1 MFNKT
6 LAVATLALLS
16 QAAYAT
22 AISNSTTGLASPI
35 VTITFDEHVLPA
47 QSAVTSQYADLG
59 VTFSPNLY
67 YSSVIEDL
75 PNITGNNVS
84 NFNDDEKV
92 SQFSLNF
99 VTDQTDVAF
108 AMVSDGSMWQF
119 EALLNNSIID
129 SFSTSV
135 DFSDLDFFGFTGITF
150 DEIKITWIDDNLD
163 DNFDNIVMTIDNLQL
178 GNAENVPEPAALALL
193 GMGMAGFAARRRVKL
208 A

>member
-6 LAVATLALLS
+6 LAVAALALLS

-22 AISNSTTGLASPI
+22 AISNSTTGFASPI
-35 VTITFDEHVLPA
+35 VTITFDEHVLPV

-67 YSSVIEDL
+67 YSSQIDEF

-84 NFNDDEKV
+84 NFNFIGDGDV
-92 SQFSLNF
+92 FQFSLNF
-99 VTDQTDVAF
+99 ATDQTDVAF
-108 AMVSDGSMWQF
+108 AMVSNGTTWLF
-119 EALLNNSIID
+119 EALLNNSVID
-129 SFSTSV
+129 AFTTFV
-135 DFSDLDFFGFTGITF
+135 EVSDSDFFGFTGITF
-150 DEIKITWIDDNLD
+150 DEIRITSLD
-163 DNFDNIVMTIDNLQL
+163 DDYMIIDNLQL